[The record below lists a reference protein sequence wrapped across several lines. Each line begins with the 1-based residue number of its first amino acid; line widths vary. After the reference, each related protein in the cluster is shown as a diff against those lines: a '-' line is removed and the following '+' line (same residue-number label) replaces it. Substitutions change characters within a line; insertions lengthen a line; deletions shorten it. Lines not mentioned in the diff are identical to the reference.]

1 MKKNIQTK
9 RKSPKAKNKRSR
21 SKFPALEPKYN
32 LKSRAELFDYDY
44 IDKLSDKEKEWLNTF
59 SEEFNNAN
67 FRHGKKILH
76 KSKALKKDCYGMNNR
91 RNRDILTR
99 EKAQGLLL
107 YTEELLK
114 ETNGEI
120 IEELGDTSSES
131 DDET

>member
-1 MKKNIQTK
+1 
-9 RKSPKAKNKRSR
+9 
-21 SKFPALEPKYN
+21 
-32 LKSRAELFDYDY
+32 
-44 IDKLSDKEKEWLNTF
+44 
-59 SEEFNNAN
+59 
-67 FRHGKKILH
+67 
-76 KSKALKKDCYGMNNR
+76 MNNR